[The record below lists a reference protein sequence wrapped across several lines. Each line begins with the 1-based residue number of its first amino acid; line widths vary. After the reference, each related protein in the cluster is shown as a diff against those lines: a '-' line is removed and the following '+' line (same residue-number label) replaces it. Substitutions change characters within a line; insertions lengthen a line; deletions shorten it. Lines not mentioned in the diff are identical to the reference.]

1 MNDKNILAKDIVD
14 LYKSRLNNK
23 NTPNELSNIIP
34 HDDLYNYS
42 VAYQI
47 LLDSGNKSKI
57 GVYYIYSKIY
67 CSRHNWEFS
76 WKNKKILESCCGGWF
91 LYNWI
96 YKNKFGA
103 YPNGL
108 IYLNEIDPISA
119 EITKLNII
127 NLTKNQMSDFVVTC
141 CGGLSLNY
149 NDILYIKHYH
159 NI

>member
-67 CSRHNWEFS
+67 CSRHN
-76 WKNKKILESCCGGWF
+76 
-91 LYNWI
+91 
-96 YKNKFGA
+96 
-103 YPNGL
+103 
-108 IYLNEIDPISA
+108 
-119 EITKLNII
+119 
-127 NLTKNQMSDFVVTC
+127 
-141 CGGLSLNY
+141 
-149 NDILYIKHYH
+149 
-159 NI
+159 